1 MVGASGTEPIG
12 SSVLAEV
19 TSILASVLG
28 RTHSPPMN
36 RES

>member
-1 MVGASGTEPIG
+1 MF

-19 TSILASVLG
+19 TSIRAAELG
-28 RTHSPPMN
+28 RIHSPPMN

>member
-1 MVGASGTEPIG
+1 MF

-19 TSILASVLG
+19 TSILAELLG

>member
-1 MVGASGTEPIG
+1 MF

-19 TSILASVLG
+19 TSILAELLG
-28 RTHSPPMN
+28 RIHSPPMN